1 MDSSYTGHPAWKEL
15 DNLNKALFVSTHE
28 TVLPTLLRN
37 YDRDS
42 MAASVEIRMPFMDY
56 RLVQYAFSIGWK
68 SKLHDGYTKS
78 IIRDA
83 MAPFMPKDI
92 AYRRTK
98 VGFNAPINNWMKTC
112 YREMF
117 TDIMNSADF
126 MNCDLIDNPAQVKAD
141 FEKVLNDDSVSFSFA
156 CYNVWNKL
164 QLFLW
169 EQAFIK
175 EKGRR

>member
-1 MDSSYTGHPAWKEL
+1 
-15 DNLNKALFVSTHE
+15 
-28 TVLPTLLRN
+28 
-37 YDRDS
+37 
-42 MAASVEIRMPFMDY
+42 
-56 RLVQYAFSIGWK
+56 
-68 SKLHDGYTKS
+68 
-78 IIRDA
+78 

-117 TDIMNSADF
+117 ADIMSSADF

-156 CYNVWNKL
+156 CYHVWNKL

>member
-1 MDSSYTGHPAWKEL
+1 
-15 DNLNKALFVSTHE
+15 
-28 TVLPTLLRN
+28 
-37 YDRDS
+37 
-42 MAASVEIRMPFMDY
+42 MPFMDY

-117 TDIMNSADF
+117 ADIMNSADF

-156 CYNVWNKL
+156 CYHVWNKL